1 MELFQKWRKKMLKI
15 NNLISLIC
23 ILFISILL
31 AYASFTGGSENSS
44 EAYLFPKLI
53 TFVMII
59 LSSFSLIF
67 YFLNK
72 SFSVA
77 EVDIKKLSIYLISLI
92 LFVFF
97 GEIVGFYFFAILLFF
112 INSYYYS
119 EDKNIKKI
127 IQNMIVTF
135 IFMLFIY
142 FLFSIMLKVQVPRFF
157 LF

>member
-1 MELFQKWRKKMLKI
+1 
-15 NNLISLIC
+15 
-23 ILFISILL
+23 
-31 AYASFTGGSENSS
+31 
-44 EAYLFPKLI
+44 
-53 TFVMII
+53 MII

-92 LFVFF
+92 LFIFF

>member
-1 MELFQKWRKKMLKI
+1 MLKI

-112 INSYYYS
+112 INCYYYS

>member
-1 MELFQKWRKKMLKI
+1 MLKI

-157 LF
+157 LL

>member
-1 MELFQKWRKKMLKI
+1 MELFQKRRKKMLKI

-31 AYASFTGGSENSS
+31 AYVSFTGETKSTSQ
-44 EAYLFPKLI
+44 AYLFPKLI
-53 TFVMII
+53 TSVMIV

-72 SFSVA
+72 DLSIA
-77 EVDIKKLSIYLISLI
+77 EVDIKKLSIYLFSLI

-97 GEIVGFYFFAILLFF
+97 GEIIGFDFLAVLLFF

-119 EDKNIKKI
+119 DDKNIKKI
-127 IQNMIVTF
+127 TQNIIITI

-142 FLFSIMLKVQVPRFF
+142 FLFSILLKVQVPRFF

>member
-1 MELFQKWRKKMLKI
+1 MLKI

-44 EAYLFPKLI
+44 EAYLFPRLI

-77 EVDIKKLSIYLISLI
+77 EIDIKKLSIYLISLI

-157 LF
+157 LL

>member
-1 MELFQKWRKKMLKI
+1 MLKI

-97 GEIVGFYFFAILLFF
+97 GEIVGFYFFAVLLFF

>member
-1 MELFQKWRKKMLKI
+1 MLKI

-31 AYASFTGGSENSS
+31 AFASFTGGSENSS

>member
-1 MELFQKWRKKMLKI
+1 MLKI
-15 NNLISLIC
+15 NNLTSLIC

-31 AYASFTGGSENSS
+31 AFASFTGGSENTS

-53 TFVMII
+53 TSVMII

-119 EDKNIKKI
+119 EDKNIKRI

>member
-1 MELFQKWRKKMLKI
+1 MLKI
-15 NNLISLIC
+15 NNLTSLIC

-31 AYASFTGGSENSS
+31 AYASFTGGSENTS

-53 TFVMII
+53 TSVMII

-72 SFSVA
+72 TLSVA
-77 EVDIKKLSIYLISLI
+77 EVDVKKLSVYLISLI
-92 LFVFF
+92 LFIFF
-97 GEIVGFYFFAILLFF
+97 GEIIGFYFLAILLFF

-127 IQNMIVTF
+127 IQNTIVTI

>member
-1 MELFQKWRKKMLKI
+1 MLKI

-77 EVDIKKLSIYLISLI
+77 EVDIKKLSIYLTSLI

-112 INSYYYS
+112 INCYYYS

>member
-1 MELFQKWRKKMLKI
+1 MLKI
-15 NNLISLIC
+15 NNLTSLIC

-31 AYASFTGGSENSS
+31 ACASFTGGSENTS

-53 TFVMII
+53 TSVMII

-72 SFSVA
+72 TLSVA
-77 EVDIKKLSIYLISLI
+77 EIDIKKLSVYLVSLI
-92 LFVFF
+92 IFIFI
-97 GEIVGFYFFAILLFF
+97 GETIGFYLLAILLFF

-119 EDKNIKKI
+119 ENKNIKKI
-127 IQNMIVTF
+127 IQTIIITT

>member
-1 MELFQKWRKKMLKI
+1 MLKI
-15 NNLISLIC
+15 NNLTSLIC

-31 AYASFTGGSENSS
+31 AYASFTGGSENTS

-53 TFVMII
+53 TSVMII

-112 INSYYYS
+112 INGYYYS
-119 EDKNIKKI
+119 EDKNIKKL

>member
-1 MELFQKWRKKMLKI
+1 MLKI

-77 EVDIKKLSIYLISLI
+77 EVDIKKLSTYLISLI

-97 GEIVGFYFFAILLFF
+97 GELVGFYFFAILLFF

>member
-1 MELFQKWRKKMLKI
+1 MLKI
-15 NNLISLIC
+15 NNLTSLIS

-31 AYASFTGGSENSS
+31 AYLSFTGGTENTS

-72 SFSVA
+72 TLSVA
-77 EVDIKKLSIYLISLI
+77 KVDIKKLSVYLISLT
-92 LFVFF
+92 LFVFL
-97 GEIVGFYFFAILLFF
+97 GETVGFYLLATLLFF

-119 EDKNIKKI
+119 EDKKIGKI
-127 IQNMIVTF
+127 IQNIFVTI
-135 IFMLFIY
+135 IFLLFIY

>member
-1 MELFQKWRKKMLKI
+1 MLKI

-72 SFSVA
+72 SFSVV

>member
-1 MELFQKWRKKMLKI
+1 MLKI
-15 NNLISLIC
+15 NNLTSLIC

-31 AYASFTGGSENSS
+31 AFASFTGGSENTS

>member
-1 MELFQKWRKKMLKI
+1 MLKI

-31 AYASFTGGSENSS
+31 AYVSFTGGSENSS

-53 TFVMII
+53 TFVMTI

>member
-1 MELFQKWRKKMLKI
+1 MLKI

-127 IQNMIVTF
+127 IQNTIITI

>member
-1 MELFQKWRKKMLKI
+1 MLKI

-72 SFSVA
+72 SFSVV

-142 FLFSIMLKVQVPRFF
+142 FLFSIILKVQVPRFF

>member
-1 MELFQKWRKKMLKI
+1 MLKI
-15 NNLISLIC
+15 NNLTSLIC

-31 AYASFTGGSENSS
+31 AYASFTGGSENTS

-53 TFVMII
+53 TSVMII

-72 SFSVA
+72 TLSVV
-77 EVDIKKLSIYLISLI
+77 EVDIKKLSVYLISLI
-92 LFVFF
+92 LFIFF
-97 GEIVGFYFFAILLFF
+97 AEIVGFYFLAILLFF

-119 EDKNIKKI
+119 EDKNIKNI
-127 IQNMIVTF
+127 IQNTIITI

-142 FLFSIMLKVQVPRFF
+142 FLFSVMLKVQVPRFF

>member
-1 MELFQKWRKKMLKI
+1 MLKI

-157 LF
+157 F

>member
-1 MELFQKWRKKMLKI
+1 MLKI

-142 FLFSIMLKVQVPRFF
+142 FLFSIILKVQVPRFF

>member
-1 MELFQKWRKKMLKI
+1 MLKI

-59 LSSFSLIF
+59 LSSVSLIF

>member
-1 MELFQKWRKKMLKI
+1 MLKI

-77 EVDIKKLSIYLISLI
+77 EVDIKKVIYLFN
-92 LFVFF
+92 LFNFICFF
-97 GEIVGFYFFAILLFF
+97 W
-112 INSYYYS
+112 
-119 EDKNIKKI
+119 
-127 IQNMIVTF
+127 
-135 IFMLFIY
+135 
-142 FLFSIMLKVQVPRFF
+142 
-157 LF
+157 

>member
-1 MELFQKWRKKMLKI
+1 MLKI
-15 NNLISLIC
+15 NNLTSLIC

-31 AYASFTGGSENSS
+31 AYVSFTGGSENSS

-53 TFVMII
+53 SSVMII

-92 LFVFF
+92 LFVFL
-97 GEIVGFYFFAILLFF
+97 GEIVGFYFLAILLFF

-142 FLFSIMLKVQVPRFF
+142 FLFSIMLKVQVHRFF

>member
-1 MELFQKWRKKMLKI
+1 MLKI

-53 TFVMII
+53 TSVMII